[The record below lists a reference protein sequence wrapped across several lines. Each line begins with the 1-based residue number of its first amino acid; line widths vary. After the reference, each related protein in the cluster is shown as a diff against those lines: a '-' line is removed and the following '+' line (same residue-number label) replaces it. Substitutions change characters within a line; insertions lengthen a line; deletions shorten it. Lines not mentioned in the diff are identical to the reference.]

1 MTTYRGYTQE
11 QIVALIDHTL
21 LKPEATR
28 ADLDICIKT
37 AIEADVKAM
46 CIRPMDVAHSAK
58 ALADS
63 SVLLCTVIGFP
74 HGTVTTATKVAVTI
88 DAVKHGAIEVDMVM
102 NLGLF
107 ASGEYEQVQD
117 DIAQV
122 VKAAKSTNPEA
133 EIKVILETC
142 LWNEEQVIK
151 ACELTEAAG
160 ADFVKT
166 STGFAASG
174 ATTEVI
180 SIMRKTVGDRLGVKA
195 SGGVRT
201 LDALIDMA
209 EAGASRVGASGTP
222 AILLE
227 FAEKASYIP
236 Q

>member
-1 MTTYRGYTQE
+1 MPTYRGYTQE
-11 QIVALIDHTL
+11 QLVALIDHTL
-21 LKPEATR
+21 LKPEAPRT
-28 ADLDICIKT
+28 DLDACIKT

-46 CIRPMDVAHSAK
+46 CIRPTDVAYSAK
-58 ALADS
+58 ALEGS
-63 SVLLCTVIGFP
+63 NVLLCTVIGFP
-74 HGTVTTATKVAVTI
+74 HGTVTTATKVAETI
-88 DAVKHGAIEVDMVM
+88 EAVKHGAIEVDMVM

-107 ASGEYEQVQD
+107 ASGEYELVQD

-122 VKAAKSTNPEA
+122 VKAAKSTNPKA
-133 EIKVILETC
+133 EVKVILETC
-142 LWNEEQVIK
+142 LWTDEQVVK

-180 SIMRKTVGDRLGVKA
+180 SLMRKTVGDRLGVKA

-201 LDALIDMA
+201 LDAVIDMA
-209 EAGASRVGASGTP
+209 EAGASRVGASGTT

-227 FAEKASYIP
+227 FAEKAK
-236 Q
+236 

>member
-11 QIVALIDHTL
+11 QLVALIDHTL
-21 LKPEATR
+21 LKPEAPR
-28 ADLDICIKT
+28 ADLDTCIKT

-46 CIRPMDVAHSAK
+46 CIRPMDVAYSAK
-58 ALADS
+58 ALEGS
-63 SVLLCTVIGFP
+63 NVLLCTVIGFP
-74 HGTVTTATKVAVTI
+74 HGTVTTATKVAETI
-88 DAVKHGAIEVDMVM
+88 EAVKHGAIEVDMVM

-107 ASGEYEQVQD
+107 ASGEYDLVQE

-122 VKAAKSTNPEA
+122 VKATKATNPMA
-133 EIKVILETC
+133 EVKVILETC
-142 LWNEEQVIK
+142 LGSDEQVVR

-180 SIMRKTVGDRLGVKA
+180 SLMRKTVGDRLGVKA

-201 LDALIDMA
+201 LDAVIDMA
-209 EAGASRVGASGTP
+209 EAGASRVGASGTT

-227 FAEKASYIP
+227 FAEKAK
-236 Q
+236 

>member
-1 MTTYRGYTQE
+1 MTTYRGYTQQ

-28 ADLDICIKT
+28 ADLDTCINA
-37 AIEADVKAM
+37 AIDADVKAM
-46 CIRPMDVAHSAK
+46 CIRPMDVAYSANK
-58 ALADS
+58 LEGS

-74 HGTVTTATKVAVTI
+74 HGTVTTATKVAETI
-88 DAVKHGAIEVDMVM
+88 EAVKHGAIEVDMVM

-122 VKAAKSTNPEA
+122 VKAAKSTNPKA
-133 EIKVILETC
+133 EVKVILETC
-142 LWNEEQVIK
+142 LWSDEQVIK

-174 ATTEVI
+174 ATPEVI
-180 SIMRKTVGDRLGVKA
+180 SIMRRTVGDRLGVKA

-227 FAEKASYIP
+227 FAEKAK
-236 Q
+236 

>member
-1 MTTYRGYTQE
+1 MTTYRGYNQE

-21 LKPEATR
+21 LKPEATQ
-28 ADLDICIKT
+28 ADLDVCIKT
-37 AIEADVKAM
+37 AIAAEVKAM
-46 CIRPMDVAHSAK
+46 CIRPMDVAYSAK
-58 ALADS
+58 ALEGSA
-63 SVLLCTVIGFP
+63 VLLCTVIGFP
-74 HGTVTTATKVAVTI
+74 HGTVTTHTKVQETI
-88 DAVKHGAIEVDMVM
+88 EAVKHGAIEVDMVM

-107 ASGEYEQVQD
+107 ASGEYELVQD

-122 VKAAKSTNPEA
+122 VKAAKSTNPKA
-133 EIKVILETC
+133 EVKVILETC
-142 LWNEEQVIK
+142 LWTEAQVIK

-174 ATTEVI
+174 ATTDVI
-180 SIMRKTVGDRLGVKA
+180 RTMRKTVGDRLGVKA

-227 FAEKASYIP
+227 FAEKAK
-236 Q
+236 

>member
-11 QIVALIDHTL
+11 QLVALIDHTL
-21 LKPEATR
+21 LKPEAPR
-28 ADLDICIKT
+28 ADLDACIKT

-46 CIRPMDVAHSAK
+46 CIRPMDVAYSAK
-58 ALADS
+58 ALEGS
-63 SVLLCTVIGFP
+63 NVLLCTVIGFP
-74 HGTVTTATKVAVTI
+74 HGTVTTATKVAEAI
-88 DAVKHGAIEVDMVM
+88 EAVKHGAIEVDMVM

-122 VKAAKSTNPEA
+122 VKATKSTNPKA
-133 EIKVILETC
+133 EVKVILETC
-142 LWNEEQVIK
+142 LWSEEQVVK

-166 STGFAASG
+166 STGFAAAG

-180 SIMRKTVGDRLGVKA
+180 SLMRKTVGDRLGVKA

-201 LDALIDMA
+201 RDAVIDMA
-209 EAGASRVGASGTP
+209 EAGASRVGASGTT

-227 FAEKASYIP
+227 FAEKAK
-236 Q
+236 

>member
-1 MTTYRGYTQE
+1 MTTYRGFTQ
-11 QIVALIDHTL
+11 QQLVALIDHTL
-21 LKPEATR
+21 LKPEAPR
-28 ADLDICIKT
+28 ADLDACIKT
-37 AIEADVKAM
+37 AIEAGVKAM
-46 CIRPMDVAHSAK
+46 CIRPMDVAYSAK
-58 ALADS
+58 ALEGS
-63 SVLLCTVIGFP
+63 NVLLCTVIGFP
-74 HGTVTTATKVAVTI
+74 HGTVTTATKVAETI
-88 DAVKHGAIEVDMVM
+88 EAVKHGAIEVDMVM

-122 VKAAKSTNPEA
+122 VKAAKSTNPKA

-142 LWNEEQVIK
+142 LWSVEQVVK

-180 SIMRKTVGDRLGVKA
+180 SLMRKTVGDRLGVKA

-201 LDALIDMA
+201 LDAVIDMA
-209 EAGASRVGASGTP
+209 EAGASRVGASGTT

-227 FAEKASYIP
+227 FAEKAK
-236 Q
+236 

>member
-11 QIVALIDHTL
+11 QIIALIDHTL
-21 LKPEATR
+21 LKPEATQ
-28 ADLDICIKT
+28 ADLDVCIKT
-37 AIEADVKAM
+37 ATAAEVKAM
-46 CIRPMDVAHSAK
+46 CIRPMDVAYSAK

-74 HGTVTTATKVAVTI
+74 HGTVTTATKVQETI
-88 DAVKHGAIEVDMVM
+88 EAVKHGAIEVDMVM

-107 ASGEYEQVQD
+107 ASGEYELVQD

-122 VKAAKSTNPEA
+122 VKAAKSTNPKA

-142 LWNEEQVIK
+142 LWTQEQVIK

-227 FAEKASYIP
+227 FAEKAK
-236 Q
+236 

>member
-21 LKPEATR
+21 LKPEATQ
-28 ADLDICIKT
+28 ADLESCIKT

-46 CIRPMDVAHSAK
+46 CIRPMDVAYSAK
-58 ALADS
+58 ALVGS

-74 HGTVTTATKVAVTI
+74 HGTVTTATKVSETI

-107 ASGEYEQVQD
+107 AAGEYEQVQD

-122 VKAAKSTNPEA
+122 VKAAKSTNPKA
-133 EIKVILETC
+133 EVKVILETC
-142 LWNEEQVIK
+142 LWSEAQVIK

-174 ATTEVI
+174 ATTDVI
-180 SIMRKTVGDRLGVKA
+180 RTMRQTVGDRLGVKA

-227 FAEKASYIP
+227 FAEKA

>member
-28 ADLDICIKT
+28 ADLDACIKT
-37 AIEADVKAM
+37 ALEADVKAM

-58 ALADS
+58 SLEGS

-74 HGTVTTATKVAVTI
+74 HGTVTTATKVAEAI
-88 DAVKHGAIEVDMVM
+88 EAVKHGAIEVDMVM

-122 VKAAKSTNPEA
+122 VTAAKSTNPKA

-142 LWNEEQVIK
+142 LWTDEQVIK

-180 SIMRKTVGDRLGVKA
+180 SLMRKTVGDRLGVKA

-201 LDALIDMA
+201 LDAVIDMA

-227 FAEKASYIP
+227 FAEKAE
-236 Q
+236 

>member
-1 MTTYRGYTQE
+1 MTTYRGYTQN

-21 LKPEATR
+21 LKPEATQ
-28 ADLDICIKT
+28 ADLDTCIKT
-37 AIEADVKAM
+37 AIDADVKAM
-46 CIRPMDVAHSAK
+46 CIRPMDVAYSAK
-58 ALADS
+58 ALVGS

-74 HGTVTTATKVAVTI
+74 HGTVTTATKVAETI

-122 VKAAKSTNPEA
+122 VKAAKSTNPKA
-133 EIKVILETC
+133 EVKVILETC
-142 LWNEEQVIK
+142 LWSEAQVIK

-227 FAEKASYIP
+227 FAEKA

>member
-1 MTTYRGYTQE
+1 MPTYRGYTQE
-11 QIVALIDHTL
+11 QLVALIDHTL
-21 LKPEATR
+21 LKPEAPRT
-28 ADLDICIKT
+28 DLDACIKT

-46 CIRPMDVAHSAK
+46 CIRPMDVAYSAK
-58 ALADS
+58 ALEGS
-63 SVLLCTVIGFP
+63 NVLLCTVIGFP
-74 HGTVTTATKVAVTI
+74 HGTVTTATKVAETI
-88 DAVKHGAIEVDMVM
+88 EAVKHGAIEVDMVM

-122 VKAAKSTNPEA
+122 VKATKSTNPNA
-133 EIKVILETC
+133 EVKVILETC
-142 LWNEEQVIK
+142 LWSEEQVVK

-180 SIMRKTVGDRLGVKA
+180 SLMRKAVGDRLGVKA

-201 LDALIDMA
+201 LDAVIDMA
-209 EAGASRVGASGTP
+209 EAGASRVGASGTT

-227 FAEKASYIP
+227 FAEKAK
-236 Q
+236 

>member
-1 MTTYRGYTQE
+1 MPTYRGYTQE
-11 QIVALIDHTL
+11 QLVALIDHTL
-21 LKPEATR
+21 LKPEAPR
-28 ADLDICIKT
+28 ADLDVCIKT

-46 CIRPMDVAHSAK
+46 CIRPMDVAYSSK
-58 ALADS
+58 ALEGS
-63 SVLLCTVIGFP
+63 NVLLCTVIGFP
-74 HGTVTTATKVAVTI
+74 HGTVTTATKVAETI
-88 DAVKHGAIEVDMVM
+88 EAVKHGVIEVDMVM

-107 ASGEYEQVQD
+107 ASGEYELVQD

-122 VKAAKSTNPEA
+122 VKAAKSTNPKA
-133 EIKVILETC
+133 EVKVILETC
-142 LWNEEQVIK
+142 LWSHELVVS

-180 SIMRKTVGDRLGVKA
+180 SLMRKTVGDRLGVKA

-201 LDALIDMA
+201 LDAVIDMA
-209 EAGASRVGASGTP
+209 EAGASRVGASGTT

-227 FAEKASYIP
+227 FAEKAK
-236 Q
+236 

>member
-11 QIVALIDHTL
+11 QIVDLIDHTL
-21 LKPEATR
+21 LKPEATQ
-28 ADLDICIKT
+28 ADLETCIKT

-46 CIRPMDVAHSAK
+46 CIRPMDVAYSAK
-58 ALADS
+58 ALVGS

-74 HGTVTTATKVAVTI
+74 HGTVTTATKVAETI

-122 VKAAKSTNPEA
+122 VKAAKSTNPNA
-133 EIKVILETC
+133 EVKVILETC
-142 LWNEEQVIK
+142 LWSEAQVIK
-151 ACELTEAAG
+151 ACELTEAAL

-174 ATTEVI
+174 ATADVI

-209 EAGASRVGASGTP
+209 EAGATRVGASGTP

-227 FAEKASYIP
+227 FAEKAK
-236 Q
+236 

>member
-1 MTTYRGYTQE
+1 MPTYRGYTQE
-11 QIVALIDHTL
+11 QLVALIDHTL
-21 LKPEATR
+21 LKPEAPR
-28 ADLDICIKT
+28 ADLDACIKT

-46 CIRPMDVAHSAK
+46 CIRPMDVAYSAK
-58 ALADS
+58 ALEGS
-63 SVLLCTVIGFP
+63 NVLLCTVIGFP
-74 HGTVTTATKVAVTI
+74 HGTVTTATKVAETI
-88 DAVKHGAIEVDMVM
+88 EAVKHGAIEVDMVM

-107 ASGEYEQVQD
+107 ASGEYELVQD

-122 VKAAKSTNPEA
+122 VKAAKSTNPKA
-133 EIKVILETC
+133 EVKVILETC
-142 LWNEEQVIK
+142 LWSHEQVVK

-180 SIMRKTVGDRLGVKA
+180 SLMRKTVGDRLGVKA

-201 LDALIDMA
+201 LDAVIDMA
-209 EAGASRVGASGTP
+209 EAGASRVGASGTT

-227 FAEKASYIP
+227 FAEKAK
-236 Q
+236 

>member
-11 QIVALIDHTL
+11 QLVALIDHTL
-21 LKPEATR
+21 LKPEAPR
-28 ADLDICIKT
+28 ADLDVCIKT

-46 CIRPMDVAHSAK
+46 CIRPMDVAYSAK
-58 ALADS
+58 ALEES
-63 SVLLCTVIGFP
+63 NVLLCTVIGFP
-74 HGTVTTATKVAVTI
+74 HGTVTTATKVAETI
-88 DAVKHGAIEVDMVM
+88 EAVKHGAIEVDMVM

-122 VKAAKSTNPEA
+122 VKAAKSTNPNA
-133 EIKVILETC
+133 EVKVILETC
-142 LWNEEQVIK
+142 LWSDEQVVK
-151 ACELTEAAG
+151 ACELTEAAE

-180 SIMRKTVGDRLGVKA
+180 SLMRKTVGDRLGVKA

-201 LDALIDMA
+201 LDAVIDMA
-209 EAGASRVGASGTP
+209 EAGASRVGASGTT

-227 FAEKASYIP
+227 FAEKAK
-236 Q
+236 

>member
-21 LKPEATR
+21 LKPEATQ
-28 ADLDICIKT
+28 ADLANCIKT
-37 AIEADVKAM
+37 AIDADVKAM
-46 CIRPMDVAHSAK
+46 CIRPMDVAYSAK
-58 ALADS
+58 ALEGS
-63 SVLLCTVIGFP
+63 NVLLCTVIGFP
-74 HGTVTTATKVAVTI
+74 HGTVTTATKVAETI
-88 DAVKHGAIEVDMVM
+88 EAVKHGAIEVDMVM
-102 NLGLF
+102 NLGAF
-107 ASGEYEQVQD
+107 ASGEYELVQD

-122 VKAAKSTNPEA
+122 VKAAKGTNPKA
-133 EIKVILETC
+133 EVKVILETC
-142 LWNEEQVIK
+142 LWTEAQVIK

-180 SIMRKTVGDRLGVKA
+180 GIMRKTVGDRLGVKA

-227 FAEKASYIP
+227 FAEKAK
-236 Q
+236 

>member
-21 LKPEATR
+21 LKPEATK
-28 ADLDICIKT
+28 ADLDICINT
-37 AIEADVKAM
+37 AIDADVKAM
-46 CIRPMDVAHSAK
+46 CIRPMDVAYSAK
-58 ALADS
+58 KLEGS
-63 SVLLCTVIGFP
+63 SILLCTVIGFP
-74 HGTVTTATKVAVTI
+74 HGTVTTATKVAETI
-88 DAVKHGAIEVDMVM
+88 EAVKHGAIEVDMVM

-122 VKAAKSTNPEA
+122 VKAAKSTNPQA

-142 LWNEEQVIK
+142 LWADEQVIK

-174 ATTEVI
+174 ATPEVI
-180 SIMRKTVGDRLGVKA
+180 SLMRKTVGDRLGVKA

-227 FAEKASYIP
+227 FAEKAK
-236 Q
+236 

>member
-21 LKPEATR
+21 LKPEATQ
-28 ADLDICIKT
+28 ADLETCIKT
-37 AIEADVKAM
+37 AIAADVKAM

-58 ALADS
+58 ALEDS

-74 HGTVTTATKVAVTI
+74 HGTVTTATKVAETI
-88 DAVKHGAIEVDMVM
+88 EAVKHGAIEVDMVM

-107 ASGEYEQVQD
+107 ASGEYELVQD

-122 VKAAKSTNPEA
+122 VKAAKSTNPKA
-133 EIKVILETC
+133 EVKVILETC
-142 LWNEEQVIK
+142 LWSEAQVIK
-151 ACELTEAAG
+151 ACELSEAAG

-180 SIMRKTVGDRLGVKA
+180 SIMRKSVGDRLGVKA

-227 FAEKASYIP
+227 FAEKAK
-236 Q
+236 

>member
-11 QIVALIDHTL
+11 QLVALIDHTL
-21 LKPEATR
+21 LKPEAPR
-28 ADLDICIKT
+28 ADLDVCIKT

-46 CIRPMDVAHSAK
+46 CIRPMDVAYSTK
-58 ALADS
+58 ALEGS
-63 SVLLCTVIGFP
+63 NVLLCTVIGFP
-74 HGTVTTATKVAVTI
+74 HGTVTTATKVAETI
-88 DAVKHGAIEVDMVM
+88 EAVKHGAIEVDMVM

-122 VKAAKSTNPEA
+122 VKAARSTNPKA
-133 EIKVILETC
+133 EVKVILETC
-142 LWNEEQVIK
+142 LWGDEQVVK

-180 SIMRKTVGDRLGVKA
+180 SLMRKTVGDRLGVKA

-201 LDALIDMA
+201 LDAVINMA
-209 EAGASRVGASGTP
+209 EAGASRVGASGTT

-227 FAEKASYIP
+227 FAEKAK
-236 Q
+236 

>member
-11 QIVALIDHTL
+11 QLVALIDHTL
-21 LKPEATR
+21 LKPEAPR
-28 ADLDICIKT
+28 ADLDACIKT

-46 CIRPMDVAHSAK
+46 CIRPMDVAYSAK
-58 ALADS
+58 ALEGS
-63 SVLLCTVIGFP
+63 NVLLCTVIGFP
-74 HGTVTTATKVAVTI
+74 HGTVTTATKVAETI
-88 DAVKHGAIEVDMVM
+88 EAVKHGAIEVDMVM

-107 ASGEYEQVQD
+107 ASGEYELVQD

-122 VKAAKSTNPEA
+122 VKATKSTNPKA
-133 EIKVILETC
+133 EVKVILETC
-142 LWNEEQVIK
+142 LWTEEQVVK

-180 SIMRKTVGDRLGVKA
+180 SLMRKSVGDRLGVKA

-201 LDALIDMA
+201 LDAVIDMA
-209 EAGASRVGASGTP
+209 EAGASRVGASGTT

-227 FAEKASYIP
+227 FAEKAK
-236 Q
+236 

>member
-1 MTTYRGYTQE
+1 MPTYRGYTQE
-11 QIVALIDHTL
+11 QIVSLIDHTL

-28 ADLDICIKT
+28 ADLDTCIKT

-46 CIRPMDVAHSAK
+46 CIRPMDVAYSAK
-58 ALADS
+58 KLEGS

-74 HGTVTTATKVAVTI
+74 HGTVTTATKVAETI
-88 DAVKHGAIEVDMVM
+88 EAVKHGAIEVDMVM

-122 VKAAKSTNPEA
+122 VKAAKNTNPNA

-142 LWNEEQVIK
+142 LWTDEQVIK

-180 SIMRKTVGDRLGVKA
+180 SLMRKTVGDRLGVKA

-227 FAEKASYIP
+227 FAEKAK
-236 Q
+236 

>member
-21 LKPEATR
+21 LKPESTR
-28 ADLDICIKT
+28 ADLDTCIKT
-37 AIEADVKAM
+37 AIDADVKAM
-46 CIRPMDVAHSAK
+46 CIRPMDVAYSAK
-58 ALADS
+58 KLEGS

-74 HGTVTTATKVAVTI
+74 HGTVTTATKVAETI
-88 DAVKHGAIEVDMVM
+88 EAVKHGAIEVDMVM

-133 EIKVILETC
+133 EVKVILETC
-142 LWNEEQVIK
+142 LWTDEQVIK
-151 ACELTEAAG
+151 ACELTDAAG

-174 ATTEVI
+174 ATAEVI

-227 FAEKASYIP
+227 FAEKAK
-236 Q
+236 

>member
-21 LKPEATR
+21 LKPEAPR
-28 ADLDICIKT
+28 SDLDACIKT
-37 AIEADVKAM
+37 AIEFDVKAM
-46 CIRPMDVAHSAK
+46 CIRPMDVAYSAK
-58 ALADS
+58 ALEGGN
-63 SVLLCTVIGFP
+63 VLLCTVIGFP
-74 HGTVTTATKVAVTI
+74 HGTVTTATKVAETI
-88 DAVKHGAIEVDMVM
+88 EAVKHGAIEVDMVM

-122 VKAAKSTNPEA
+122 VKAAKSTNPKA

-142 LWNEEQVIK
+142 LWTDEQVIR

-174 ATTEVI
+174 ATPEVI

-227 FAEKASYIP
+227 FAEKAK
-236 Q
+236 

>member
-11 QIVALIDHTL
+11 QLVVLIDHTL
-21 LKPEATR
+21 LKPEAPR
-28 ADLDICIKT
+28 ADLDTCIKT

-46 CIRPMDVAHSAK
+46 CIRPMDVAYSAK
-58 ALADS
+58 ALEGS
-63 SVLLCTVIGFP
+63 NVLLCTVIGFP
-74 HGTVTTATKVAVTI
+74 HGTVTTATKVAETI
-88 DAVKHGAIEVDMVM
+88 EAVKNGAIEVDMVM

-107 ASGEYEQVQD
+107 ASGEYELVQD

-122 VKAAKSTNPEA
+122 VKATKSTNPNA
-133 EIKVILETC
+133 EVKVILETC
-142 LWNEEQVIK
+142 LWSDEQVVK

-180 SIMRKTVGDRLGVKA
+180 SLMRKTVGDRLGVKA

-201 LDALIDMA
+201 LDAVIDMA
-209 EAGASRVGASGTP
+209 EAGASRVGASGTT

-227 FAEKASYIP
+227 FAEKAK
-236 Q
+236 

>member
-11 QIVALIDHTL
+11 QLVALIDHTL
-21 LKPEATR
+21 LKPEAPR
-28 ADLDICIKT
+28 ADLDACIKT
-37 AIEADVKAM
+37 AIEANVKAM
-46 CIRPMDVAHSAK
+46 CIRPMDVAYSAK
-58 ALADS
+58 ALEGS
-63 SVLLCTVIGFP
+63 NVLLCTVIGFP
-74 HGTVTTATKVAVTI
+74 HGTVTTATKVAETI
-88 DAVKHGAIEVDMVM
+88 EAVKHGAIEVDMVM

-107 ASGEYEQVQD
+107 ASGEYELVQE

-122 VKAAKSTNPEA
+122 VKATKATNPKA
-133 EIKVILETC
+133 EVKVILETC
-142 LWNEEQVIK
+142 LWTEEQVVK

-180 SIMRKTVGDRLGVKA
+180 SLMRKTVGDRLGVKA

-201 LDALIDMA
+201 LDAVIDMA
-209 EAGASRVGASGTP
+209 EAGASRVGASGTT

-227 FAEKASYIP
+227 FAEKAK
-236 Q
+236 

>member
-11 QIVALIDHTL
+11 QLVALIDHTL
-21 LKPEATR
+21 LKPEAPR
-28 ADLDICIKT
+28 ADLDACIKT

-46 CIRPMDVAHSAK
+46 CIRPMDVAYSAK
-58 ALADS
+58 ALEGS
-63 SVLLCTVIGFP
+63 KVLLCTVIGFP
-74 HGTVTTATKVAVTI
+74 HGTVTTATKVAETI
-88 DAVKHGAIEVDMVM
+88 EAVKHGAIEVDMVM

-122 VKAAKSTNPEA
+122 VKATKSTNPKA
-133 EIKVILETC
+133 EVKVILETC
-142 LWNEEQVIK
+142 LWSDEQVVK

-174 ATTEVI
+174 ATTEVT
-180 SIMRKTVGDRLGVKA
+180 SLMRKTVGDRLGVKA

-201 LDALIDMA
+201 LDAVIDMA
-209 EAGASRVGASGTP
+209 EAGASRVGASGTT

-227 FAEKASYIP
+227 FAEKAK
-236 Q
+236 

>member
-21 LKPEATR
+21 LKPEATQ
-28 ADLDICIKT
+28 ADLEVCIKT
-37 AIEADVKAM
+37 AIAADVKAM
-46 CIRPMDVAHSAK
+46 CIRPMDVAYSAK

-74 HGTVTTATKVAVTI
+74 HGTVTTATKVQETI
-88 DAVKHGAIEVDMVM
+88 EAVKHGAIEVDMVM

-107 ASGEYEQVQD
+107 ASGEYELVQD

-122 VKAAKSTNPEA
+122 VKAAKSTNPNA

-142 LWNEEQVIK
+142 LWTEEQVIK

-227 FAEKASYIP
+227 FAEKAK
-236 Q
+236 

>member
-21 LKPEATR
+21 LKPEATK
-28 ADLDICIKT
+28 ADLESCIKT

-58 ALADS
+58 ALEGT

-74 HGTVTTATKVAVTI
+74 HGTVTTHTKVQETIEAVTN
-88 DAVKHGAIEVDMVM
+88 GAMEVDMVM
-102 NLGLF
+102 NIGLF
-107 ASGEYEQVQD
+107 ASGEYELVQD

-122 VKAAKSTNPEA
+122 VKAAKTTNPKA

-142 LWNEEQVIK
+142 LWTEAQVIK
-151 ACELTEAAG
+151 ACELTEAAR

-174 ATTEVI
+174 ATTDVI
-180 SIMRKTVGDRLGVKA
+180 KTMRLAVGDRLGVKA
-195 SGGVRT
+195 SGGIRS

-209 EAGASRVGASGTP
+209 EAGASRVGASGTT
-222 AILLE
+222 AILKE
-227 FAEKASYIP
+227 FAEKATSN
-236 Q
+236 

>member
-21 LKPEATR
+21 LKPEATQ
-28 ADLDICIKT
+28 ADLDVCIKT
-37 AIEADVKAM
+37 AIASDVKAM
-46 CIRPMDVAHSAK
+46 CIRPMDVAYSAK
-58 ALADS
+58 GLEGSA
-63 SVLLCTVIGFP
+63 VLLCTVIGFP
-74 HGTVTTATKVAVTI
+74 HGTVTTATKVAETI
-88 DAVKHGAIEVDMVM
+88 EALKHGAIEVDMVM

-107 ASGEYEQVQD
+107 ASGEYDLVQD

-122 VKAAKSTNPEA
+122 VKAAKSTNPNA

-142 LWNEEQVIK
+142 LWTEEQVIK

-166 STGFAASG
+166 STGFATSG

-227 FAEKASYIP
+227 FAEKAN
-236 Q
+236 

>member
-28 ADLDICIKT
+28 ADLDTCINT
-37 AIEADVKAM
+37 AIDADVKAM
-46 CIRPMDVAHSAK
+46 CIRPMDVAYSAK
-58 ALADS
+58 KLEGS

-74 HGTVTTATKVAVTI
+74 HGTVTTATKVAETI
-88 DAVKHGAIEVDMVM
+88 EAVKHGAIEVDMVM

-122 VKAAKSTNPEA
+122 VKAAKSTNPKA

-142 LWNEEQVIK
+142 LWTEEQVIK

-174 ATTEVI
+174 ATPEVI

-227 FAEKASYIP
+227 FAEKAK
-236 Q
+236 

>member
-1 MTTYRGYTQE
+1 MNTYRGYTQE

-21 LKPEATR
+21 LKPEAAR
-28 ADLDICIKT
+28 SDLDTCIKT
-37 AIEADVKAM
+37 AIEFDVKAM
-46 CIRPMDVAHSAK
+46 CIRPMDVAYSAK
-58 ALADS
+58 KLEGS

-74 HGTVTTATKVAVTI
+74 HGTVTTATKVAETI
-88 DAVKHGAIEVDMVM
+88 EAVKHGAIEVDMVM

-122 VKAAKSTNPEA
+122 VRAAKSTNPKA

-142 LWNEEQVIK
+142 LWSAEQVIR

-174 ATTEVI
+174 ATPEVI

-227 FAEKASYIP
+227 FAEKAK
-236 Q
+236 

>member
-21 LKPEATR
+21 LKPEATK
-28 ADLDICIKT
+28 ADLDICINT
-37 AIEADVKAM
+37 AIDADVKAM
-46 CIRPMDVAHSAK
+46 CIRPMDVAYSAK
-58 ALADS
+58 KLEGS

-74 HGTVTTATKVAVTI
+74 HGTVTTATKVAETI
-88 DAVKHGAIEVDMVM
+88 EAVKHGGIEVDMVM

-122 VKAAKSTNPEA
+122 VKAAKSTNPKA
-133 EIKVILETC
+133 EVKVILETC
-142 LWNEEQVIK
+142 LWTDEQVIK

-174 ATTEVI
+174 ATPEVI
-180 SIMRKTVGDRLGVKA
+180 SLMRKTVGERLGVKA

-227 FAEKASYIP
+227 FAEKAK
-236 Q
+236 